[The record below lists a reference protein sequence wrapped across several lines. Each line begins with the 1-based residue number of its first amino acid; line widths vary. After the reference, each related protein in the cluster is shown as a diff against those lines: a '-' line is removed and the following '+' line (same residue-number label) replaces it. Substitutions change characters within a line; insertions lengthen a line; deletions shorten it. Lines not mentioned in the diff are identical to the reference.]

1 MSKVVIVGGKL
12 QGIEACYLAKKAGIE
27 TVLIDKDETAPAT
40 KLCDHFLCMDILK
53 KEESMIEELQCADF
67 VLPALENDQVLFT
80 LTELA
85 QQFGF
90 SLAFDFDA
98 YMISS
103 SKQMSDQL
111 FQQFGIPSPKHYP
124 NCKAPYIV
132 KPSKESGSKGV
143 QFIQSEEDLKQL
155 IESISDLKEWIIQ
168 EYLDGPSYSI
178 EIIGRP
184 GNYRTYGITQ
194 IHMDSDYDCKKVSA
208 PCNITEGQRK
218 SFERMAHYVANL
230 IQLHGIMDL
239 EVIDDCGEL
248 KLLEIDA
255 RFPSQT
261 PIVVYHSTEMNLIEE
276 LYDIF
281 CFERFRKPMSNKI
294 IHTTL
299 EHFLIHN
306 GNASSHG
313 EHIMSQGEKLMLRRD
328 FYGADEVLS
337 DFGKKKNI
345 WRGTF
350 INWADSRKR
359 LNEKRI
365 AMKGKLYL

>member
-12 QGIEACYLAKKAGIE
+12 QGIEACYLAKKAGIK
-27 TVLIDKDETAPAT
+27 TVLIDKEETAPAAE
-40 KLCDHFLCMDILK
+40 LCDYFLCMDILQ
-53 KEESMIEELQCADF
+53 KEDALIEELRNADF

-80 LTELA
+80 LTELS
-85 QQFGF
+85 QRFGF

-111 FQQFGIPSPKHYP
+111 FRQFGIPSPKHYL

-132 KPSKESGSKGV
+132 KPSQESGSKGV
-143 QFIQSEEDLKQL
+143 QLIPSEAELEQFL
-155 IESISDLKEWIIQ
+155 ESVSDQKEWIIQ

-178 EIIGRP
+178 EIIGKP

-194 IHMDSDYDCKKVSA
+194 IHIDSDYDCKKVST
-208 PCNITEGQRK
+208 PCSITEIQRK

-230 IQLHGIMDL
+230 IQLQGIMDL

-261 PIVVYHSTEMNLIEE
+261 PIVVYHSTGMNLIEE

-281 CFERFRKPMSNKI
+281 CFERFRKPISNKI
-294 IHTTL
+294 LHTTL

-306 GNASSHG
+306 GCASSHG
-313 EHIMSQGEKLMLRRD
+313 EHIMSQGEKLILRRN

-337 DFGKKKNI
+337 DFAIKKHT

-350 INWADSRKR
+350 INWADSGKG
-359 LNEKRI
+359 LNEKRLE
-365 AMKGKLYL
+365 MEGKLYL